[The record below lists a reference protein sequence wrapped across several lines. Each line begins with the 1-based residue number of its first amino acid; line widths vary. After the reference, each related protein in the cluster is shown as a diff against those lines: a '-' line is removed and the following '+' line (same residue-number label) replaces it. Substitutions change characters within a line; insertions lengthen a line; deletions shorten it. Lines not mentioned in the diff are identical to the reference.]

1 MSKKCIYGPL
11 IEKRSNSPICVLDDD
26 DRVSEN
32 KFEKDTQ
39 DFFCISALWNMF
51 TRLILTDRMTFKL
64 FIDRYALKEVNSMIL
79 YCGS

>member
-39 DFFCISALWNMF
+39 DFFLYQCIVEYVYKINPN
-51 TRLILTDRMTFKL
+51 R
-64 FIDRYALKEVNSMIL
+64 
-79 YCGS
+79 